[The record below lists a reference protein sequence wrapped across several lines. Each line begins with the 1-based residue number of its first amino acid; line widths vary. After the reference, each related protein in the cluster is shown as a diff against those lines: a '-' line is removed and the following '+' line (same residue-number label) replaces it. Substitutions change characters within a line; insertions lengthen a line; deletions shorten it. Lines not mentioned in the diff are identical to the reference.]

1 MVCSPAGVLLE
12 VPSVRG
18 AADRRLFWDCAAR
31 CIPALILETRERVWD
46 SWTPDKWLSVTDC
59 LSGHSLPPH
68 PPRCGRARPGNPS
81 EDNICH
87 L

>member
-1 MVCSPAGVLLE
+1 VCSPAGVLLE

-46 SWTPDKWLSVTDC
+46 SWTPVEREGET
-59 LSGHSLPPH
+59 
-68 PPRCGRARPGNPS
+68 
-81 EDNICH
+81 
-87 L
+87 